1 MRGLNWLIRLIYPPK
16 CLLCERLL
24 GKYELDLCRNCR
36 IHGPEQPAAK
46 NKHPYLDS
54 WLALWYYENDVRRSL
69 LRYKFRGRQNRA
81 KGYGRLLAMRILRE
95 RDGQFDLIAWV
106 PISGLRRFRR
116 GYDQVELVA
125 KAVSRELGVEAV
137 PCLRKRRHN
146 PPQSHIHGAAQR
158 RANVL
163 GVYEPVDPAR
173 FRGRRILLL
182 DDILTTGA
190 TLSEAGRVLL
200 TAGALEI
207 HAAAIAA
214 ARNENNTGR

>member
-116 GYDQVELVA
+116 GYDQVELLA
-125 KAVSRELGVEAV
+125 EAVSGELGIPAV
-137 PCLRKRRHN
+137 SMLKKVRHN
-146 PPQSHIHGAAQR
+146 RRQSGIRDAATR
-158 RANVL
+158 KANVL
-163 GVYEPVDPAR
+163 GVYRTVQPEYI
-173 FRGRRILLL
+173 RGRRLLLL
-182 DDILTTGA
+182 DDILTTGSTA
-190 TLSEAGRVLL
+190 SECARMLKS
-200 TAGALEI
+200 AGAEEV
-207 HAAAIAA
+207 HCAAIAA
-214 ARNENNTGR
+214 SRK